1 MTKRDRISLG
11 LSFSCLVMAGLIC
24 AAAGPTTHEAPAGMP
39 SVAAIVAPPMPAI
52 KSLKLLPETLTL
64 DDGRDNQRILVIG
77 VTDSKDIDLSAVATL
92 QSASDV
98 VETRGDG
105 YIRPR
110 KAGAGDVVVKAGGRE
125 AKLHVN
131 VKNAGV
137 PKVGFVRDVEP
148 IFASVGCN
156 AGTCHGAATGKEGF
170 KLSLRGYDPDYD
182 YQALV
187 DDLGGRR
194 FDRVQPQ
201 NSLMLLKPAGA
212 VPHEGGQVFKT
223 DSEQYAIMRQWI
235 EEGTQ
240 PEDLSA
246 RAQSVEVL
254 PAEIYLDLPGR
265 SQQVVVRAH
274 YRDGSVRDVT
284 RDAVITSNNT
294 ETATINGNTLTAIR
308 RGEGALLIR
317 YEGNYAA
324 RQFVVMGDR
333 TGYAWAN
340 QPEEQYIDK
349 LVDDK
354 LKTMKIIPSEIC
366 ADGDFIRRVYLD
378 LTGQPPEGERVRA
391 FLTDASDSATKR
403 AKLVDDLLGSE
414 AFIDAWSNKWA
425 DMLQCNSKVLG
436 EKAMLT
442 FRGWIRDQVS
452 KNVPYDQFV
461 RDVLLAKGSSF
472 GNPQVNY
479 LRATL
484 GEPGKTQEDVT
495 QTFLGVRFNCNKCH
509 DHPFERWT
517 QNQYYQFGA
526 FFART
531 ATKKGR
537 LPEETIVYQNYNG
550 GEINHPKT
558 EMPVAPKVPF
568 GDSADAKNAPDRREA
583 LVAWLTSAQ
592 NPLFAKSMANRV
604 WSYFFGIGIID
615 PVDDIRASNPASNP
629 ELLDAITKDFVD
641 HKFDVRG
648 LMRTICLS
656 RTYQRSVASNKW
668 NEDDK
673 INFSHNRPRRLS
685 AEQLMDAVALST
697 GFRSQFKGLPQG
709 TRAVEVP
716 DGEGEV
722 ADTLGL
728 FGKPKRQSACE
739 CERSFGFTLSH
750 AVNLVNGDTIGN
762 AVSAPNNKIAA
773 IVARE
778 KDNKKVIEN
787 LYLEI
792 LCRMPSDAEVASFD
806 LGEGAA
812 RLPAA
817 QDLAWAL
824 LNSPAFLY
832 NR

>member
-1 MTKRDRISLG
+1 MVRRLCILLG
-11 LSFSCLVMAGLIC
+11 LMVAMAIVVGVVRAASSGNGAT
-24 AAAGPTTHEAPAGMP
+24 AAAPAVVG
-39 SVAAIVAPPMPAI
+39 ITG
-52 KSLKLLPETLTL
+52 LKLLPESLTL
-64 DDGRDNQRILVIG
+64 EDARDVQRILVIG
-77 VTDSKDIDLSAVATL
+77 LTEGKSIDLTAVAKL
-92 QSASDV
+92 EAGSDII
-98 VETRGDG
+98 ETRGDG
-105 YIRPR
+105 YVRPKKTGKGEVIVR
-110 KAGAGDVVVKAGGRE
+110 AAGHEVRLPVT
-125 AKLHVN
+125 
-131 VKNAGV
+131 VKNAAV
-137 PKVGFVRDVEP
+137 PKARFVRDVEP

-156 AGTCHGAATGKEGF
+156 AGTCHGAATGREGF
-170 KLSLRGYDPDYD
+170 KLSLRGYDPDFD

-194 FDRVQPQ
+194 FDRVRPE
-201 NSLMLLKPAGA
+201 NSLMLLKPVGA
-212 VPHEGGQVFKT
+212 VPHEGGQVFKAT
-223 DSEQYAIMRQWI
+223 SEQYVVIRQWI

-240 PEDLSA
+240 PEGLSA
-246 RAQSVEVL
+246 RAQGVEVL

-274 YRDGSVRDVT
+274 YGDGSVRDVT

-294 ETATINGNTLTAIR
+294 ETASVSGNTVTAIR

-333 TGYAWAN
+333 SGYQWVN
-340 QPEEQYIDK
+340 QPEDHYIDK
-349 LVDDK
+349 LVDQK
-354 LKTMKIIPSEIC
+354 LKTMKILPSDLC
-366 ADGDFIRRVYLD
+366 TDADFIRRATLD
-378 LTGQPPEGERVRA
+378 LTGQPPEGARVRA
-391 FLTDASDSATKR
+391 FLSDTTDSVSKR
-403 AKLVDDLLGSE
+403 AKLVDDLLNSE
-414 AFIDAWSNKWA
+414 AFIENWSNKWA
-425 DMLQCNSKVLG
+425 DLLQCNSKVLG

-442 FRGWIRDQVS
+442 FRGWIRDQLA
-452 KNVPYDQFV
+452 KNLPYDQFV
-461 RDVLLAKGSSF
+461 RELLLAKGSSF
-472 GNPQVNY
+472 SSPQVNY
-479 LRATL
+479 IRATL

-526 FFART
+526 YFARV

-537 LPEETIVYQNYNG
+537 LPEETIVYQNYEG
-550 GEINHPKT
+550 GEVKHPKT
-558 EMPVAPKVPF
+558 DMAVPPKVPF
-568 GDSADAKNAPDRREA
+568 GDAGDSEKSSDRRES
-583 LVAWLTSAQ
+583 LVSWLTSAE
-592 NPLFAKSMANRV
+592 NPLFAKSMSNRV

-629 ELLDAITKDFVD
+629 ELLDALTKDFVE
-641 HKFDVRG
+641 HKFDVRY

-656 RTYQRSVASNKW
+656 RAYQRSVASTRW

-673 INFSHNRPRRLS
+673 INFSHARPRRLS
-685 AEQLMDAVALST
+685 AEQLMDAVALAT
-697 GFRSQFKGLPQG
+697 GFRSEFKGLPQG
-709 TRAVEVP
+709 TRAAEVP
-716 DGEGEV
+716 DGEGET

-739 CERSFGFTLSH
+739 CERSFNFTLSH

-762 AVSAPNNKIAA
+762 AVAAPNNKIAQ

-778 KDNKKVIEN
+778 KDNKKVIED

-792 LCRMPSDAEVASFD
+792 LNRLPSEAEVSSFE
-806 LGEGAA
+806 LGEGAG
-812 RLPAA
+812 RLAAA